1 MFISRLLERN
11 EYHTSRLI
19 ILFAKV
25 DGARQKGHERNSTLL
40 GILCFEYGHYNVLVH
55 ASWCLAWVVI
65 PN

>member
-25 DGARQKGHERNSTLL
+25 DRARQKGHERNSTLL

-55 ASWCLAWVVI
+55 ASWCFAWVVI